1 MTAPDSSPVPP
12 IASVRSLAARLER
25 VRTSLIELEQSVDLS
40 PFGPQRDSA
49 RNLLHYL
56 AFRRF
61 DLRREQARL
70 AHWGLS
76 SLGRSESHVL
86 YNLEAV
92 LGWLGPLLDRPAGSR
107 RTPAGSDPEHGRRM
121 LDRNARVLLGA
132 PQTGRRVRIMV
143 TMPTEAATDYQLVR
157 DLIEGGM
164 DCARINCAHD
174 SPAEWAHMIAHIN
187 RVERALGRRC
197 TLEMDLPGPKIR
209 TGAIRPGPPVVK
221 LRPARDPL
229 GHVMAPASVWLVP
242 AHDARPAP
250 PGVLVLTLPKD
261 WLHRRRAREQV
272 ELVDARGARRRLRLI
287 KHAGAGWSAEGRKT
301 AYLTTGTTLVGTAE
315 DGEDDPAPVGPV
327 PPIEQRIHLGI
338 GDRLVLTSRPDPGE
352 DAPRD
357 AHGRVRRPAHIP
369 CTFPE
374 ALKFVHPGES
384 LWLDDGRIGSVVRS
398 ASAARLIV
406 EVTHAPTG
414 GMWLGADK
422 GINLPDTDLRLPP
435 IPSGDLETL
444 RFIARNADLVGYSF
458 VHSAEDLRRLRAE
471 LARLGRPKMG
481 IILKIETRRAFDE
494 LPAILLAALRQPPM
508 GVMIARGDLAVEV
521 GFERLAEVQE
531 EILWLCE
538 AAHLPTIWATQVL
551 EGLAKSGIPSRAEVT
566 DAAMGERAECVM
578 LNKGPHIVEAV
589 RALDSI
595 LRRMQSHQAKKTAM
609 LRHLNIVERFV
620 AEHRVAQH
628 P

>member
-209 TGAIRPGPPVVK
+209 TGAIRPSVPTPVEFTRTSSGSNMRSSAAGRF
-221 LRPARDPL
+221 LE
-229 GHVMAPASVWLVP
+229 SC
-242 AHDARPAP
+242 
-250 PGVLVLTLPKD
+250 
-261 WLHRRRAREQV
+261 RRA
-272 ELVDARGARRRLRLI
+272 
-287 KHAGAGWSAEGRKT
+287 
-301 AYLTTGTTLVGTAE
+301 
-315 DGEDDPAPVGPV
+315 
-327 PPIEQRIHLGI
+327 
-338 GDRLVLTSRPDPGE
+338 
-352 DAPRD
+352 
-357 AHGRVRRPAHIP
+357 
-369 CTFPE
+369 
-374 ALKFVHPGES
+374 
-384 LWLDDGRIGSVVRS
+384 
-398 ASAARLIV
+398 
-406 EVTHAPTG
+406 
-414 GMWLGADK
+414 
-422 GINLPDTDLRLPP
+422 
-435 IPSGDLETL
+435 
-444 RFIARNADLVGYSF
+444 
-458 VHSAEDLRRLRAE
+458 
-471 LARLGRPKMG
+471 
-481 IILKIETRRAFDE
+481 
-494 LPAILLAALRQPPM
+494 
-508 GVMIARGDLAVEV
+508 
-521 GFERLAEVQE
+521 
-531 EILWLCE
+531 
-538 AAHLPTIWATQVL
+538 
-551 EGLAKSGIPSRAEVT
+551 LAKSIFP
-566 DAAMGERAECVM
+566 
-578 LNKGPHIVEAV
+578 
-589 RALDSI
+589 
-595 LRRMQSHQAKKTAM
+595 LRTH
-609 LRHLNIVERFV
+609 F
-620 AEHRVAQH
+620 
-628 P
+628 